1 MFSPSGKSIKLKPL
15 RILIF
20 LLLQNI
26 AFFSLNFG
34 QWDHLKIIHPWK
46 WRSANENVKAMCLY
60 TTVEIDKNSVGF
72 FILFFILMNFVD
84 FGGLLYRVR
93 VYIVSS

>member
-1 MFSPSGKSIKLKPL
+1 MFSPGGKSIKLKSL

-60 TTVEIDKNSVGF
+60 MIVETDKNSVDF
-72 FILFFILMNFVD
+72 FILFFIFD
-84 FGGLLYRVR
+84 EFCRFWGFA
-93 VYIVSS
+93 I